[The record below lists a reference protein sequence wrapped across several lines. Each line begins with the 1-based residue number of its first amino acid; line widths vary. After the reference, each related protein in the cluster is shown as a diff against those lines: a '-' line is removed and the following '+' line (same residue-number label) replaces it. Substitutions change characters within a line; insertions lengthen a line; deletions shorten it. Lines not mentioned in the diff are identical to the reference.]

1 MSSARDVVLFV
12 EDDPDAQAI
21 LATCCARLGL
31 EAITCTDLPCARH
44 ILSERP
50 VAIAVVDHHLGGRGL
65 GLELLVELQ
74 QNEVETVRILC
85 SQQADPE
92 LLVAAI
98 NRGHVDAFLAKPVR
112 AEACLGALGKGIE
125 LLRLR
130 RANRALVERLERQ
143 NSELAA
149 AIGDRTRH
157 LEDLTQRLQDKHHEL
172 VRLETQGAIGHL
184 VRGLAHELN
193 NPLAAILG
201 YAQRLGRAHDDP
213 ETVRKVEIIVSE
225 VDRCRGLVDR
235 LRRLAAPLEED
246 IVPTDAGDAALHA
259 WARLREQH
267 GAMPDLTI
275 EPDLFPVQAAPRSLE
290 RVFEQILANA
300 AQAGAHSVRLSG
312 RLQNDRVHLFCDN
325 DGTTPDD
332 TEITNATRPFFTT
345 RSTTGGRGLGLA
357 IAAGLLREQD
367 GTIGLDRRP
376 DGHGARISISLPLA
390 ASTGRYHRL
399 QRIEAKPQVL
409 VVDDEPLIA
418 ELLADCL
425 SEIGCDVRTA
435 ESITGARHLIANQ
448 PLRAIIVDMH
458 LPDGNGLDL
467 LQETLA
473 SHPHLRGH
481 VALIT
486 GDAVDDSIR
495 RSIAQ
500 AEVPMLAKPF
510 RLESMTEFVARL
522 L

>member
-1 MSSARDVVLFV
+1 MSVGRDLVLLV

-21 LATCCARLGL
+21 LAACCARLGL
-31 EAITCTDLPCARH
+31 DAITCADLPAARTH
-44 ILSERP
+44 LAQQP
-50 VAIAVVDHHLGGRGL
+50 VSVAVVDHHVGGKGL
-65 GLELLVELQ
+65 GLDLLIELQ
-74 QNEVETVRILC
+74 ERNSESVRILC
-85 SQQADPE
+85 SASAEPE

-98 NRGHVDAFLAKPVR
+98 NRGHVDAFLAKPLR
-112 AEACLGALGKGIE
+112 AEACLGAIGKGIE

-130 RANRALVERLERQ
+130 RANRALVDRLEQQ

-149 AIGDRTRH
+149 AVGDRTRH
-157 LEDLTQRLQDKHHEL
+157 LEDLTRRLQDKHHEL

-213 ETVRKVEIIVSE
+213 ETTRKVEIIVAE

-246 IVPTDAGDAALHA
+246 IIPTEAGDAALHV

-267 GAMPDLTI
+267 GSMPDISI

-300 AQAGAHSVRLSG
+300 AQAGATSVRLGG
-312 RLQNDRVHLFCDN
+312 RVQNDRVHLFCDN
-325 DGTTPDD
+325 DGATPDD

-376 DGHGARISISLPLA
+376 DGPGARISISLPLA

-409 VVDDEPLIA
+409 VVDDEPLVA

-425 SEIGCDVRTA
+425 SEIGCDVRTVDT
-435 ESITGARHLIANQ
+435 ITRARHLIANQ

-467 LQETLA
+467 LTETIA
-473 SHPHLRGH
+473 THPHLRGH

-486 GDAVDDSIR
+486 GDAVD
-495 RSIAQ
+495 AQ
-500 AEVPMLAKPF
+500 GLADADLPVLAKPF